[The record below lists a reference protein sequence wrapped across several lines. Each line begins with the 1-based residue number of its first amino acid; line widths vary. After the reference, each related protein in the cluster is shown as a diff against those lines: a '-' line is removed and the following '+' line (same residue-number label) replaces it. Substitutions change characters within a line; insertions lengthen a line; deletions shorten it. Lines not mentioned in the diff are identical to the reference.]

1 MVGIELY
8 SWCCCCWCCCCCIM
22 GWPWSGPWATARA
35 WPPLPYPGCGG
46 GCRWG
51 AGGGIYLFPGG
62 CPYICCGAGLMED
75 DRRFFSSHKCLWAK
89 DFREKPLFLDSSPKR
104 IWKKEWKISGR
115 QRCLHVQQQHDRDRH
130 SQNLPTP
137 QNMWILAH
145 DPQNPKP
152 LRIPYLLDPP
162 DSNEHRNNQPLTLLF
177 FFCFTNFKE
186 MAKEK
191 TKPNRLRVSSR
202 TLLLTMTDSMQQM
215 LYQAG
220 PWNR

>member
-8 SWCCCCWCCCCCIM
+8 SWCCCCCIM
-22 GWPWSGPWATARA
+22 GWPCSGPWAAAGA

-51 AGGGIYLFPGG
+51 AGGGIYLTPGG

-75 DRRFFSSHKCLWAK
+75 NRRFFSSHECLWGK
-89 DFREKPLFLDSSPKR
+89 DFREKPFFLVSSPNR
-104 IWKKEWKISGR
+104 IWKKEWKISGS
-115 QRCLHVQQQHDRDRH
+115 QRCLHVQQQHDRQTH
-130 SQNLPTP
+130 TLKT
-137 QNMWILAH
+137 
-145 DPQNPKP
+145 
-152 LRIPYLLDPP
+152 YLLLKIYESLRMTLKTLNRFEFPIFLTPP

-177 FFCFTNFKE
+177 LFCFTNFKE

-191 TKPNRLRVSSR
+191 TKPNRFRVSSR
-202 TLLLTMTDSMQQM
+202 TLLLTMADSMQQM

>member
-1 MVGIELY
+1 M
-8 SWCCCCWCCCCCIM
+8 
-22 GWPWSGPWATARA
+22 
-35 WPPLPYPGCGG
+35 
-46 GCRWG
+46 
-51 AGGGIYLFPGG
+51 
-62 CPYICCGAGLMED
+62 
-75 DRRFFSSHKCLWAK
+75 SHKRFQGEAFVPGLFSEENLKERMK
-89 DFREKPLFLDSSPKR
+89 DFRSSALFACPATT
-104 IWKKEWKISGR
+104 R
-115 QRCLHVQQQHDRDRH
+115 QTDRH

-137 QNMWILAH
+137 QNMWIFAH

-220 PWNR
+220 PWNRLFCSRKHDSENLNDILLPRKKKDYIQTVSL